1 MYKDAIDTAS
11 DSGDSK
17 IAEELLEFF
26 VDVGDKPC
34 FAATLFTCN
43 KLIRPEVVME
53 YAWKNG
59 LTDFA
64 MPFLIQFISDANNKL
79 KEIDERTKPKDEGNE
94 EMVNQQMMESQMYGQ
109 GMLALPDQGMG
120 MGMMPGQMG
129 QMGGMPQ
136 GNMGG
141 MPGQGMGMG
150 MPGQMPTGN
159 MGMNNNMGGM
169 PNMNGGMMPN
179 GSMGGF

>member
-1 MYKDAIDTAS
+1 MEYVWNTHGI
-11 DSGDSK
+11 GMG
-17 IAEELLEFF
+17 L
-26 VDVGDKPC
+26 
-34 FAATLFTCN
+34 
-43 KLIRPEVVME
+43 VME

-59 LTDFA
+59 LMDFA

-169 PNMNGGMMPN
+169 PNMGPILLSQSISNAIHSSSN
-179 GSMGGF
+179 SISL

>member
-1 MYKDAIDTAS
+1 
-11 DSGDSK
+11 
-17 IAEELLEFF
+17 
-26 VDVGDKPC
+26 
-34 FAATLFTCN
+34 
-43 KLIRPEVVME
+43 
-53 YAWKNG
+53 
-59 LTDFA
+59 
-64 MPFLIQFISDANNKL
+64 
-79 KEIDERTKPKDEGNE
+79 
-94 EMVNQQMMESQMYGQ
+94 MVNQQMMESQMYGQ

-120 MGMMPGQMG
+120 MGMMPVKWAKWVAA
-129 QMGGMPQ
+129 Q

-179 GSMGGF
+179 GSMGGFKTSTLSMPELFLHEKRTNKQTGNK